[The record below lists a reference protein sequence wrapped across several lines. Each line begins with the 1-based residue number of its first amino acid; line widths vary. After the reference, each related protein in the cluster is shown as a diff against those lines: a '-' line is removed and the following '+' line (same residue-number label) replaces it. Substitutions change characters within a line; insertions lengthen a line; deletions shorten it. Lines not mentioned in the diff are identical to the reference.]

1 MQGYIVFSSTKTHL
15 VGHRNMDKTQFN
27 RAFVGSSS
35 VIRDKQKG
43 LAALEFIITLPVL
56 LMLAI
61 LVIDVGHALIQYT
74 QVNKAL
80 QNGVRY
86 AVVDTY
92 GTLDF
97 GSIADE
103 EKIKNIVVYGKP
115 TISDSDPSPEPI
127 LDFLELENVSLVFPT
142 PATKEVTLNASFT
155 YTPFFSELP
164 FTDTSLAF
172 SFDAAAKMR
181 TAP

>member
-1 MQGYIVFSSTKTHL
+1 MNINTKITAVSL
-15 VGHRNMDKTQFN
+15 ANTR
-27 RAFVGSSS
+27 R
-35 VIRDKQKG
+35 KQQG

-56 LMLAI
+56 LMLAV
-61 LVIDVGHALIQYT
+61 LVIDVGQALIQYT

-80 QNGVRY
+80 QNGARY

-115 TISDSDPSPEPI
+115 TISDTAEPI
-127 LDFLELENVSLVFPT
+127 LDFLNLENVSLVSPT

-181 TAP
+181 TSP

>member
-1 MQGYIVFSSTKTHL
+1 MPVCIESNCIKTHL
-15 VGHRNMDKTQFN
+15 VGHRDMKTIN
-27 RAFVGSSS
+27 RCTYGVVTGETIST
-35 VIRDKQKG
+35 RNKQHG
-43 LAALEFIITLPVL
+43 LAALEFIIALPML
-56 LMLAI
+56 LMLAV
-61 LVIDVGHALIQYT
+61 LVIDVGRALIQYT

-103 EKIKNIVVYGKP
+103 ANIKNVVVYGTP
-115 TISDSDPSPEPI
+115 TTTGTSEPL
-127 LDFLELENVSLVFPT
+127 LDHLGLDDVALTAPT
-142 PATKEVTLNASFT
+142 GASKEVTLSASYT
-155 YTPFFSELP
+155 YVPFFSELP
-164 FTDTSLAF
+164 FSDVSLAF
-172 SFDAAAKMR
+172 TFDAATKMR

>member
-1 MQGYIVFSSTKTHL
+1 MRVCIAFNSTKTHL
-15 VGHRNMDKTQFN
+15 VGRRNMKKIPSN
-27 RAFVGSSS
+27 RATKNCHASAVVTS
-35 VIRDKQKG
+35 KQKG

-56 LMLAI
+56 LMLAV

-80 QNGVRY
+80 QNGIRY

-103 EKIKNIVVYGKP
+103 DKIKNVVVYGTP
-115 TISDSDPSPEPI
+115 TVSGTPDPT
-127 LDFLELENVSLVFPT
+127 LDFLGLDDVSLVYPT
-142 PATKEVTLNASFT
+142 PITKEVTLNASFT

-164 FTDTSLAF
+164 FTDTPLAF

>member
-1 MQGYIVFSSTKTHL
+1 MIVNPPNRWLKRS
-15 VGHRNMDKTQFN
+15 RTQ
-27 RAFVGSSS
+27 R
-35 VIRDKQKG
+35 G
-43 LAALEFIITLPVL
+43 LAALEFVIALPVL
-56 LMLAI
+56 LMLAV
-61 LVIDVGHALIQYT
+61 LVIDIGRALIQYT

-103 EKIKNIVVYGKP
+103 SNIKNVVVYGTP
-115 TISDSDPSPEPI
+115 SVAADPVQLLDYLGLDNVTLTI
-127 LDFLELENVSLVFPT
+127 PT
-142 PATKEVTLNASFT
+142 PASKEVTLSASYT
-155 YTPFFSELP
+155 YTPFFSRLP
-164 FTDTSLAF
+164 FRDTPLNF
-172 SFDAAAKMR
+172 TFDAAAKMR